1 MWILRLLSFNNII
14 YYFTL
19 FLMFIIVFFLSYKY
33 LYLEQ
38 TIFMLSNKLN
48 KFEIEYNNPSVYS
61 PSTVKMNTAEI
72 IMNEIFSECTD
83 NSCCPVNK
91 HPYDA
96 DADVNVN
103 ADANA
108 NANDADVNA
117 NDANDADVNVKKAF
131 TNKKPTSSQ
140 IIDEVQVIDELFD
153 LKKDTSD
160 DKESVVSASLNGG
173 HAAKKALMKLSLDKL
188 KAKCEEREI
197 STEGTKNQ
205 LADRIIVHD
214 NSNVVE

>member
-1 MWILRLLSFNNII
+1 MWILRLFSFNSIV

-19 FLMFIIVFFLSYKY
+19 FIMFIIVFFLSYKY

-38 TIFMLSNKLN
+38 TLFMLSNKLN
-48 KFEIEYNNPSVYS
+48 KLEIEYNNPSVYS

-72 IMNEIFSECTD
+72 IMNEIFNECTD
-83 NSCCPVNK
+83 GDCCPINK
-91 HPYDA
+91 HPYD
-96 DADVNVN
+96 DEIENN
-103 ADANA
+103 QEN
-108 NANDADVNA
+108 NLKN
-117 NDANDADVNVKKAF
+117 
-131 TNKKPTSSQ
+131 TSAPATQ
-140 IIDEVQVIDELFD
+140 IIDEIEVIDEIFD
-153 LKKDTSD
+153 LKKDVLAD
-160 DKESVVSASLNGG
+160 DKESVISASVNGG

-214 NSNVVE
+214 NSITVE

>member
-1 MWILRLLSFNNII
+1 
-14 YYFTL
+14 
-19 FLMFIIVFFLSYKY
+19 
-33 LYLEQ
+33 
-38 TIFMLSNKLN
+38 MLSNKLN

-91 HPYDA
+91 HPYDVDA
-96 DADVNVN
+96 NVNADVNTDADIDDNTNANVNVN
-103 ADANA
+103 ANTNA
-108 NANDADVNA
+108 N
-117 NDANDADVNVKKAF
+117 VNV
-131 TNKKPTSSQ
+131 KKPTSSQ